1 VARCIND
8 HKARNIKIDFQKF
21 LTLRNFFC
29 EFLKREESGADLLGD
44 TTCFTFLN
52 VSSSDFIK
60 KSGFTGID
68 VTQDGADGTSELT
81 LSSLKVNTIVS
92 EYTAILFLFEFIFFY
107 FQLLLTFFFWLLSF
121 IGFFRGV
128 LLCIQLF
135 SRPLE
140 FLFLLF

>member
-1 VARCIND
+1 
-8 HKARNIKIDFQKF
+8 
-21 LTLRNFFC
+21 
-29 EFLKREESGADLLGD
+29 LGN
-44 TTCFTFLN
+44 TTRFTFLN

-60 KSGFTGID
+60 KSCFTGID

-121 IGFFRGV
+121 LGFFRGV
-128 LLCIQLF
+128 LLGIELF